1 MLKKILR
8 IFLILLVLIGIL
20 YLSLPSLVNI
30 YLNRNAEKIVS
41 DMITRTGEFAGHEV
55 HFGDISLDYDF
66 TGTFLRLKDVDI
78 SPGEEISSKDKIRFH
93 LSLEEANLTGFIW
106 TDFLFSNTIRLD
118 TAYLENMMLESIT
131 PPLDSLDLTQNG
143 QTDREGRDYDL
154 ISVNH
159 IRMNQLSFDNK
170 DSYTDSTR
178 LSMKDLFVFAD
189 NFELSKEM
197 LANPN
202 GLFKIDQIQG
212 YMAEAAIHFN
222 QYRNSIT
229 AENLAF
235 DTNDEKLS
243 VENVVFKNKLGK
255 YEYIRQFSVET
266 NWMEVHQGKL
276 EVRGMDFQEYFQAG
290 VIEAQHVLVEGLD
303 LEVFRDKRMPDD
315 TESRPKM
322 IHEIIDELPTR
333 ILIDTITV
341 EEMKVTYEERPDND
355 APRAGSIFIEQI
367 NASIT
372 RFTNFEEKLADNDE
386 LNIKA
391 EALFMG
397 TGRITLDAV
406 YFVTDPKGKF
416 TLRGNVGPMDLTS
429 VNQMIEPATQV
440 AIKNGKINE
449 VFFNITANDFDGTG
463 EVIAKYENL
472 EIEILDKH
480 FEHNQNLFR
489 RLGAF
494 LANKLVIKSQN
505 PNKRGELKTG
515 AVYQQR
521 DKTKFVFHYWFQL
534 LLSGLKSTI
543 TGDTEEEMRK
553 KVQNK

>member
-8 IFLILLVLIGIL
+8 VFLILLVLIGIL

-78 SPGEEISSKDKIRFH
+78 SPGEAISGKDKIRFH
-93 LSLEEANLTGFIW
+93 LSVEEANLTGFIW

-118 TAYLENMMLESIT
+118 TAYLENMMLESNT
-131 PPLDSLDLTQNG
+131 PPLDSLDLNQNG

-154 ISVNH
+154 ISVHH

-355 APRAGSIFIEQI
+355 APRAGSIFIEKI

-372 RFTNFEEKLADNDE
+372 RFTNFEEKLAEDDE
-386 LNIKA
+386 LKIKA
-391 EALFMG
+391 GGLFMG
-397 TGRITLDAV
+397 TGKISLDAS

-416 TLRGNVGPMDLTS
+416 TLRGNIGPMDLTL

-440 AIKNGKINE
+440 ALKQGKINE
-449 VFFNITANDFDGTG
+449 VFFDIIANDFDGTG

-472 EIEILDKH
+472 EIEILDKN
-480 FEHNQNLFR
+480 FEHNQNILR
-489 RLGAF
+489 RIGAF

-505 PNKRGELKTG
+505 PNKRGELVKG
-515 AVYQQR
+515 PVYQQR
-521 DKTKFVFHYWFQL
+521 DKTKFIFHYWFQL

-543 TGDTEEEMRK
+543 TGDTEADMREQAK
-553 KVQNK
+553 DN

>member
-8 IFLILLVLIGIL
+8 LFLILLVLIGIV

-30 YLNRNAEKIVS
+30 YLNRNAERIVS

-66 TGTFLRLKDVDI
+66 TGTFLRLKDVGI
-78 SPGEEISSKDKIRFH
+78 SPGESISGKDKIRFQ
-93 LSLEEANLTGFIW
+93 LTISEATLTGFLW

-118 TAYLENMMLESIT
+118 TAYLENMTLESIT
-131 PPLDSLDLTQNG
+131 PPLDSLDLAQDG
-143 QTDREGRDYDL
+143 QPKSEGKDYDL
-154 ISVNH
+154 ISVKH

-170 DSYTDSTR
+170 DSYTDSIR
-178 LSMKDLFVFAD
+178 MSMKDLFVFAD

-197 LANPN
+197 LDDPD

-222 QYRNSIT
+222 EYRNSIT

-235 DTNDEKLS
+235 DTKDENLS
-243 VENVVFKNKLGK
+243 VENVVFKNKLEK

-290 VIEAQHVLVEGLD
+290 VIEAEHVLVKGLD

-322 IHEIIDELPTR
+322 IREIIDGLPTR

-341 EEMKVTYEERPDND
+341 EEMKVKYEERPDND

-367 NASIT
+367 NATIT
-372 RFTNFEEKLADNDE
+372 RFTNFEEKLAENDE
-386 LNIKA
+386 LKIKA
-391 EALFMG
+391 EGLFMG
-397 TGRITLDAV
+397 TGKISLDAA
-406 YFVTDPKGKF
+406 YFITDPDGKF
-416 TLRGNVGPMDLTS
+416 TLRGNIGPMDLTLA
-429 VNQMIEPATQV
+429 NQMIEPATQV
-440 AIKNGKINE
+440 ALKQGKINE

-472 EIEILDKH
+472 EIEILDKN
-480 FEHNQNLFR
+480 FEHNQNVFR
-489 RLGAF
+489 RIGAF

-505 PNKRGELKTG
+505 PNNRGELIKG
-515 AVYQQR
+515 PVYQQR
-521 DKTKFVFHYWFQL
+521 DKTKFIFHYWFQL

-543 TGDTEEEMRK
+543 TGETEEEMREK
-553 KVQNK
+553 AKDN

>member
-1 MLKKILR
+1 M
-8 IFLILLVLIGIL
+8 F
-20 YLSLPSLVNI
+20 
-30 YLNRNAEKIVS
+30 
-41 DMITRTGEFAGHEV
+41 TRTGEFAGHEV
-55 HFGDISLDYDF
+55 HFGDITLDYDF
-66 TGTFLRLKDVDI
+66 RGTFLRLKDVEI
-78 SPGEEISSKDKIRFH
+78 SPGEAISGKDKIRFH
-93 LSLEEANLTGFIW
+93 LSVKEANLTGFIW

-118 TAYLENMMLESIT
+118 TAYLENMTVESIT
-131 PPLDSLDLTQNG
+131 PSLDSLDLGPDKNRQG
-143 QTDREGRDYDL
+143 EGKDYAL
-154 ISVNH
+154 ISVKH

-189 NFELSKEM
+189 NFELTEEM
-197 LANPN
+197 LADPD

-212 YMAEAAIHFN
+212 YMAETAIHFN

-229 AENLAF
+229 AYNLAF

-243 VENVVFKNKLGK
+243 VENVVFNNKLGK
-255 YEYIRQFSVET
+255 YEYIRQFSEET
-266 NWMEVHQGKL
+266 NWTEVHQGKL
-276 EVRGMDFQEYFQAG
+276 EVRGMDFQEYFQTG
-290 VIEAQHVLVEGLD
+290 VIEAKHVLLKGID

-322 IHEIIDELPTR
+322 IHEIITDLPTR
-333 ILIDTITV
+333 MLIDTITV
-341 EEMKVTYEERPDND
+341 EEMKVIYEERPDND

-367 NASIT
+367 NATIT
-372 RFTNFEEKLADNDE
+372 SFTNFEEKLAENDE
-386 LNIKA
+386 LQIKA
-391 EALFMG
+391 EGLFMG
-397 TGRITLDAV
+397 TGKITLDAV

-416 TLRGNVGPMDLTS
+416 SLRGNVGPMDLTL

-440 AIKNGKINE
+440 ALKNGKINE
-449 VFFNITANDFDGTG
+449 VFFNIIANDFDGTG

-472 EIEILDKH
+472 EIEILDKN
-480 FEHNQNLFR
+480 FEHNQNVFR

-505 PNKRGELKTG
+505 PNQRGELKKG

-521 DKTKFVFHYWFQL
+521 DKTKFIFHYWFQL

-543 TGDTEEEMRK
+543 TGDTEEEMREK
-553 KVQNK
+553 AQNN